1 MFDYNTNYNMTQEE
15 KSFLEQYDITRY
27 ERPSIAADI
36 AIFSI
41 REEGENTNFRK
52 LAKKALKILLIKRG
66 NYPYKD
72 CWALPGGFCRPEED
86 VYETAKREL
95 YEETNVKDVYL
106 KPFGIFGET
115 GRDPRGWIVSNAFLA
130 LMDSKDYMLRAG
142 TDAWEAQWFTV
153 ELTKKELKK
162 TIDVDSIYIETEYIL
177 NFLKQEDEANF
188 SVKVREYKQFEHYHE
203 RVRYEILDNGN
214 LAFDHGKIILQ
225 ALLTLRKEVENDS
238 RIAFDLMPELFTL
251 TQLQTAFEVILHQEL
266 LKANFRRKIADY
278 VIETEKSIE
287 GSGHRPAKLFKRNVE
302 AFYKE

>member
-72 CWALPGGFCRPEED
+72 CWALPGGFCRQEED

-115 GRDPRGWIVSNAFLA
+115 SRDPRGWIVSNAFLA
-130 LMDSKDYMLRAG
+130 LMDSKDCMLRAG

-203 RVRYEILDNGN
+203 RGNYEVLDNGN